1 MSKKVFYGFEKIDA
15 DEKTSRIGDLFDR
28 VAPSYDVM
36 NDVMSLGQHRMWKD
50 SLIRQ
55 IRPRNNW
62 VYLDLAGGTGDI
74 AFRIRD
80 KIGQKTDIT
89 IADLTPAMLEEG
101 KKRAIDK
108 GWLDEFK
115 WVEANAE
122 ILPFKDNQ
130 FDVVT
135 ISFGLRNVGNRES
148 ALKEIYRVLK
158 KGGQFYCM
166 EFSPIEN
173 PMVHKAYALYT
184 KTVVPTAGRIIAKD
198 QAAYD
203 YLLDSIDTFPK
214 AEQLKTEMNVIGFK
228 EISYRNKGL
237 GTVAVHKGIKT

>member
-1 MSKKVFYGFEKIDA
+1 MNKKVFYGHETIDSN
-15 DEKTSRIGDLFDR
+15 EKTSRIGDLFDR

-36 NDVMSLGQHRMWKD
+36 NDVMSLGQHRKWKD

-55 IRPRNNW
+55 IRPRAHW
-62 VYLDLAGGTGDI
+62 SYLDLAGGTGDI

-80 KIGQKTDIT
+80 KLGIKSNIT

-108 GWLDEFK
+108 GWLDEFT

-122 ILPFKDNQ
+122 ELPFDDKQ
-130 FDVVT
+130 FDIVT
-135 ISFGLRNVGNRES
+135 MSFGLRNVGDRAK
-148 ALKEIYRVLK
+148 ALAEIYRVLK
-158 KGGQFYCM
+158 SGGQFYCM

-173 PMVHKAYALYT
+173 PMIHKAYSLYT
-184 KTVVPTAGRIIAKD
+184 KTLVPTAGRLIARD

-214 AEQLKTEMNVIGFK
+214 AEMLKQEMQVIGFS
-228 EISYRNKGL
+228 EIYYRNKGL
-237 GTVAVHKGIKT
+237 GTIAIHKGIKT